1 MYSVVHMYMLCVYYY
16 CQHVIIIVSLFQE
29 GNTCLHFSSN
39 HATADTVAL
48 IISKGA
54 DVNST
59 NNVSIISVV
68 IGVSE
73 PTLVVSFGV
82 MDMTLDFTFT
92 MSLQPRLSL
101 LDMFIIY
108 MYTLASISSN
118 SLCHVKH
125 SLATV

>member
-1 MYSVVHMYMLCVYYY
+1 M
-16 CQHVIIIVSLFQE
+16 
-29 GNTCLHFSSN
+29 
-39 HATADTVAL
+39 
-48 IISKGA
+48 
-54 DVNST
+54 
-59 NNVSIISVV
+59 
-68 IGVSE
+68 SE

-92 MSLQPRLSL
+92 MSLKPKLSL